1 MYAFIETIVKVTLL
15 VVLLIA
21 GLAYWFV
28 PRLAI
33 ARKFRMNE
41 TTFIISTVIGMIC
54 GAVGLVLTIVW
65 PDGLLDLHLWELIM
79 LPFVL
84 MNIYWAIIMRVQKT
98 VIIVDEKQAYNMTS
112 AAGVTWAWSI
122 PIMVLVFVLYQQ
134 SVLSGVLWFP
144 SYLFASLLV
153 FSAATLYLF
162 KRN

>member
-1 MYAFIETIVKVTLL
+1 MYALIETIVKITLL
-15 VVLLIA
+15 VVLLLA

-65 PDGLLDLHLWELIM
+65 PDGLLDLHVWELIM

-112 AAGVTWAWSI
+112 AAGVTWAWSL